1 MQRASLYIY
10 TVVLVP
16 IFSSGENK
24 TTKCGCCNY
33 GKRESDGICLKS
45 DRARRPCLPIAPL
58 WWGKN
63 HQSARFTQFERK
75 TYARLINLDCIYL
88 IEGDKEARGVAQIDQ
103 TPCDRPP
110 PVYKKRGKK
119 ETNFISGKRKE
130 SKVKK
135 KKKKLS
141 TLLIIN
147 PPSRHRLLI
156 KTFLNQLTASD
167 WLLSLFPTRE
177 NHNRG
182 CKEQIK
188 RREMFLLFFKII

>member
-58 WWGKN
+58 WWGKI

-135 KKKKLS
+135 KKK
-141 TLLIIN
+141 IEHA
-147 PPSRHRLLI
+147 PYY
-156 KTFLNQLTASD
+156 
-167 WLLSLFPTRE
+167 
-177 NHNRG
+177 
-182 CKEQIK
+182 
-188 RREMFLLFFKII
+188 